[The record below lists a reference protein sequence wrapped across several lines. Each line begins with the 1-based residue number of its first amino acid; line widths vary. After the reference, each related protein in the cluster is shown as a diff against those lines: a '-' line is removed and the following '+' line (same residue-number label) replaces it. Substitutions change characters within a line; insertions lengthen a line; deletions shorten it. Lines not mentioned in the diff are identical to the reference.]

1 VAFDY
6 RNSNRDLYHDLV
18 FGLMLYR
25 PRFGSSNGENVGKD
39 GGRPMRTWTFRE
51 TGEIRKPKLHE
62 WINEEG
68 DKGFYPVMNY
78 DSKREYPILSLEAH
92 DEDPMEPIKA
102 VYEKNRHLDVV
113 LGNAAWCA
121 DNTGYS
127 IAHELWQ
134 ATKKA
139 VGK

>member
-1 VAFDY
+1 
-6 RNSNRDLYHDLV
+6 
-18 FGLMLYR
+18 
-25 PRFGSSNGENVGKD
+25 
-39 GGRPMRTWTFRE
+39 MRTWTFRE

-102 VYEKNRHLDVV
+102 VYENNKHLDMV
-113 LGNAAWCA
+113 LNDPQWAA
-121 DNTGYS
+121 DDLGYS
-127 IAHELWQ
+127 IATELWQ
-134 ATKKA
+134 AIEKFIKA